1 MAKVI
6 WNDKKVKEHAR
17 HKLADRLKRIGFAI
31 EGDAKRMCPVDTG
44 RLRASI
50 TTNWTGSGR
59 SRAEVKKPAKAE
71 DGIGEPGGSKKKFM
85 VVVGT
90 NVEYGTYVEYGAS
103 GKSAQ
108 PYLRPAL
115 RKNFKGK

>member
-17 HKLADRLKRIGFAI
+17 HKLADKLKKIGLAI
-31 EGDAKRMCPVDTG
+31 QRDAKRMCIVDTG

-50 TTNWTGSGR
+50 STNWTGSGR
-59 SRAEVKKPAKAE
+59 SRGEVQSPAKAE
-71 DGIGEPGGSKKKFM
+71 DGIGQPGGSKKKFI

-90 NVEYGTYVEYGAS
+90 NVEYGTYVEYGTS
-103 GKSAQ
+103 KMSAH

-115 RKNFKGK
+115 EKNFRRK